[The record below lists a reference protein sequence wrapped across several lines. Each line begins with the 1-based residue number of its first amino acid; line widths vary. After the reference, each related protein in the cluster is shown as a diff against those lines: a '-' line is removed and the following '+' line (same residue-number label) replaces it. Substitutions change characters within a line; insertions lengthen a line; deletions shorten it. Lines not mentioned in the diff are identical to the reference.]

1 MVPHSGS
8 VICVNVRSSPPLT
21 RVSNHTTCLCTF
33 IIFRYNSHL
42 RINTISS
49 YLEGKLFEMQ
59 KYRHDTILGFLAADV
74 RSTAA
79 VTLGPRPPTLV
90 GGVAVLTGAAAGTTL
105 TSHLLL
111 RFFGSSPI
119 KRRIKK
125 ETCSL
130 KMTRG
135 CANYF
140 FFLGL
145 FCFRAVFETKME
157 LVSYLLAFSFTAKR
171 VALIR
176 S

>member
-8 VICVNVRSSPPLT
+8 VICVNVRSSPLLT

-33 IIFRYNSHL
+33 IILRYNSHL
-42 RINTISS
+42 RIITISS
-49 YLEGKLFEMQ
+49 YLEGRLFEMQ

-79 VTLGPRPPTLV
+79 VTLGPTPPTLV
-90 GGVAVLTGAAAGTTL
+90 GGVAILTGAAAGTTL

-140 FFLGL
+140 FSSVYSVLEQFLKQ
-145 FCFRAVFETKME
+145 RW
-157 LVSYLLAFSFTAKR
+157 S
-171 VALIR
+171 
-176 S
+176 

>member
-1 MVPHSGS
+1 
-8 VICVNVRSSPPLT
+8 
-21 RVSNHTTCLCTF
+21 
-33 IIFRYNSHL
+33 
-42 RINTISS
+42 
-49 YLEGKLFEMQ
+49 MQ

-111 RFFGSSPI
+111 RFFGSSPT

-157 LVSYLLAFSFTAKR
+157 LISNWLAFSFTAKGL
-171 VALIR
+171 ALI
-176 S
+176 SS

>member
-33 IIFRYNSHL
+33 IILRYNSHL

-49 YLEGKLFEMQ
+49 YLEGKLFEMH

-79 VTLGPRPPTLV
+79 VTLGPTPPTLV
-90 GGVAVLTGAAAGTTL
+90 GGVAILTGAAAGTTL

-135 CANYF
+135 CAKITF
-140 FFLGL
+140 FSSVYSVLEQFLKQ
-145 FCFRAVFETKME
+145 RW
-157 LVSYLLAFSFTAKR
+157 S
-171 VALIR
+171 
-176 S
+176 